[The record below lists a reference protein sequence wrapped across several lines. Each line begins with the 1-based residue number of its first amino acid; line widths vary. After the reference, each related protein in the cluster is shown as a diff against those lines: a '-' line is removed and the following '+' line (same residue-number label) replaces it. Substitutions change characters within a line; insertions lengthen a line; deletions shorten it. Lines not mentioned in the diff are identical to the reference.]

1 MDAIT
6 VIVIWAAIIGLYFL
20 PTIIASHNHKKNQNS
35 ILALN
40 LFLGWTVLGWIGAL
54 VWAVS
59 KD

>member
-6 VIVIWAAIIGLYFL
+6 VILIWAAIIGLYFL
-20 PTIIASHNHKKNQNS
+20 PAIVASHNHKKNQIS
-35 ILALN
+35 ILVLN
-40 LFLGWTVLGWIGAL
+40 LLLGWTVLGWIGAL